1 MAGTTGS
8 GTGGMVGMPAGDG
21 PPGGPAAD
29 PAVRPARDSDAEDV
43 HRLSAEIQAYH
54 AAARPELFRP
64 EGNDTLE
71 EIRDR
76 MARLD
81 HFYWVAVQDGA
92 VVGYAYARA
101 DEQPASRHRRA
112 QRVLELRQMGVTA
125 RSRRSG
131 VGRSLWAAVRG
142 AAEALGVDRVVLNV
156 WGFNRPARAF
166 YESLGFGPFRM
177 QMALEMARHADPADL
192 RAARE
197 APGGE

>member
-1 MAGTTGS
+1 
-8 GTGGMVGMPAGDG
+8 MPAV
-21 PPGGPAAD
+21 GGPHEGLAAD
-29 PAVRPARDSDAEDV
+29 ASVRPARDSDAEDV
-43 HRLSAEIQAYH
+43 HRLSAEVQAYH
-54 AAARPELFRP
+54 AAARPDLFRP

-76 MARLD
+76 IARLD

-125 RSRRSG
+125 KSRRSG

-142 AAEALGVDRVVLNV
+142 KAEALGVHRVVLNV
-156 WGFNRPARAF
+156 WGFNGPARAF
-166 YESLGFGPFRM
+166 YESLGFSPFRM
-177 QMALEMARHADPADL
+177 QMALEMGGDSGRADP
-192 RAARE
+192 RAASE
-197 APGGE
+197 GPGGE